1 MKKKEKQQLTIDEY
15 IDIGRGDITL
25 YVTIAIILLTISLY
39 FGIKYNFYFHL
50 LFIGLIMIGR
60 ICERIDTLL
69 TLKEIKSYL
78 VDNNLLYKI
87 GNIDYWNNR
96 YYFLTDNYMI
106 IKQKKKIYSFEY
118 SEIERIYKESYTELS
133 NHSYSQEN
141 LHIVVNDNDFKVL
154 IYTDILVGEDY
165 RDISGYLIQKNP
177 NIIVD
182 ETIKNKKI
190 DIFKITKR

>member
-1 MKKKEKQQLTIDEY
+1 MKKREKKKLTIDEY
-15 IDIGRGDITL
+15 IDIGKGDITL
-25 YVTIAIILLTISLY
+25 YVTIAIILLAISLY

-141 LHIVVNDNDFKVL
+141 LHIVVNGNDFKVL

>member
-1 MKKKEKQQLTIDEY
+1 
-15 IDIGRGDITL
+15 
-25 YVTIAIILLTISLY
+25 
-39 FGIKYNFYFHL
+39 
-50 LFIGLIMIGR
+50 
-60 ICERIDTLL
+60 
-69 TLKEIKSYL
+69 
-78 VDNNLLYKI
+78 
-87 GNIDYWNNR
+87 
-96 YYFLTDNYMI
+96 MI
-106 IKQKKKIYSFEY
+106 IKQKKKIYSFKY

-177 NIIVD
+177 NIIVN

-190 DIFKITKR
+190 DIFKIAKR

>member
-1 MKKKEKQQLTIDEY
+1 MKKKEKKKLTIDEY
-15 IDIGRGDITL
+15 IDIGKSDITL
-25 YVTIAIILLTISLY
+25 YVIITIILLAISLY

-69 TLKEIKSYL
+69 TLKKIKNYL

-87 GNIDYWNNR
+87 GNIDYWNDR

-106 IKQKKKIYSFEY
+106 IKQKKEIYSFEY
-118 SEIERIYKESYTELS
+118 SEIERIYKESYVELS
-133 NHSYSQEN
+133 NHSHSQEN
-141 LHIVVNDNDFKVL
+141 LHIVVNDNDFKIL
-154 IYTDILVGEDY
+154 IYTTVLVGEDC
-165 RDISGYLIQKNP
+165 RDISNYLIEKNP

-190 DIFKITKR
+190 DIFRITKR